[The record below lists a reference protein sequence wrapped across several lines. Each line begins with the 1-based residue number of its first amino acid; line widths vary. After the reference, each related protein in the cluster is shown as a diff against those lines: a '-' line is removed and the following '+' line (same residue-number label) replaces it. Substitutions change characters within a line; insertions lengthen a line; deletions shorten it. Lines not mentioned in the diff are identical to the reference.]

1 MWVCQNLCTSPK
13 NIMLCIVTNDD
24 GASRTVC
31 LGTQIC
37 CSDAGR
43 RLCPLIIYSAWLK
56 HCSQFYEAIHNLR
69 SIYSLLFHTDWPA
82 DWFRMAAP
90 HPIIKWLMG
99 SFHNDQ
105 HLVALLG
112 AGSHNRQSE
121 HNCSQKTQTGI
132 HLPLIKFYHLYLK
145 ICAILLCCSWIPRL
159 QRCSVSLHTPF

>member
-1 MWVCQNLCTSPK
+1 MGLSEFVHISQKYHALYCYKWWWCFKDRLPGDAD
-13 NIMLCIVTNDD
+13 MLLWCR
-24 GASRTVC
+24 SW
-31 LGTQIC
+31 
-37 CSDAGR
+37 

-82 DWFRMAAP
+82 DWFRTAAP